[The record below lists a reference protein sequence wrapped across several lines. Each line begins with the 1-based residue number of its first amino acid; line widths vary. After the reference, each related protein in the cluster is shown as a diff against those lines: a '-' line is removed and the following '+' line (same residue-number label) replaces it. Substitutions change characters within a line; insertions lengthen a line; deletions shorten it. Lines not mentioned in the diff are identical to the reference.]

1 MSPSKGKTSS
11 RAAGRRGPNGA
22 GAASKSAGSAG
33 AASARRPSGTAT
45 SGTGKTGTGAGPVA
59 DRTLEHLVVAAIV
72 LLGSVVAV
80 SGVFDPAMLPKLTV
94 VLLGVIALAAL
105 AVVRGALERV
115 AVVASG
121 WWLPVVGVYAAALV
135 VATVTSSNRTV
146 SVLGVFA
153 RWTGLVPYLAYLVLL
168 VLVVALGRPVL
179 RPLVVAHVLALAV
192 VVVYALA
199 QVVGIDLVDWQVEGA
214 TPIFSAFGN
223 VNFASGWT
231 GAVLP
236 FALFGV
242 LEVRETRLRAAL
254 AALVVGAIVVLWQ
267 AGSAQGVVAAG
278 AGCALLVG
286 IWAAQHPGDE
296 PRDVALRRWGP
307 RVMVAGCLA
316 VAVAVA
322 AYVAF
327 RPDAGVTQRFHFWD
341 AALTIFAE
349 QPVLGSGLDTYGD
362 LFLSERSAEGAV
374 RYGLERNEAPHSVP
388 LGMLSNGGVVLA
400 LAYLSF
406 VVSVGV
412 VLVRGLRRLRG
423 DERLALAAFGA
434 VWLGYQVQ
442 STVSF
447 DVPPVALVHHTS
459 AAAIL
464 ILGLADATRSVEL
477 PGMAE
482 ARRRRRRR
490 SGGASGTD
498 VAVVAV
504 VAVVA
509 LGLSALAT
517 RPMRAELTVGS
528 AADLLDAGRG
538 PEALQRLRTG
548 IDLAPWEPSYK
559 GLLAS
564 LLVQAG
570 QPQDAYDLFEEA
582 SEQDP
587 GSVQLPLSTAALAT
601 ELGRT
606 EQAARWYDEAR
617 RRDPN
622 SPATL
627 IVIGQAA
634 LANGEIER
642 ARDLGE
648 QAGELDPDGV
658 SPLVLQGQAL
668 AAGGDADGARARFER
683 ALRVEPQNP
692 AAVEGLAG
700 LDAAG

>member
-1 MSPSKGKTSS
+1 M
-11 RAAGRRGPNGA
+11 
-22 GAASKSAGSAG
+22 
-33 AASARRPSGTAT
+33 
-45 SGTGKTGTGAGPVA
+45 A
-59 DRTLEHLVVAAIV
+59 DRTLEHLVVAAVV
-72 LLGSVVAV
+72 LLASVVAV

-94 VLLGVIALAAL
+94 VLLGVIVLAAL
-105 AVVRGALERV
+105 AVGRGVLERV
-115 AVVASG
+115 AVVPRG

-135 VATVTSSNRTV
+135 LATATSSNRVV

-153 RWTGLVPYLAYLVLL
+153 RWTGLIPYLAYLALM

-179 RPLVVAHVLALAV
+179 RPLVAAHVLALAV

-199 QVVGIDLVDWQVEGA
+199 QVVGIDWVDWQVEGE

-236 FALFGV
+236 LALYGA
-242 LEVRETRLRAAL
+242 LEARATRLRAAL
-254 AALVVGAIVVLWQ
+254 AALVVGAVVVLWQ
-267 AGSAQGVVAAG
+267 AGSAQGVIAAG
-278 AGCALLVG
+278 AGCALLLG
-286 IWAAQHPGDE
+286 IWAGQRQGDE
-296 PRDVALRRWGP
+296 ARDVALRRWGP
-307 RVMVAGCLA
+307 RAMIAGCAAAL
-316 VAVAVA
+316 VAVA

-341 AALTIFAE
+341 AALAIFAE
-349 QPVLGSGLDTYGD
+349 QPLLGSGLDTYGD

-388 LGMLSNGGVVLA
+388 LGMLSNGGIVLA
-400 LAYLSF
+400 LAYLAF
-406 VVSVGV
+406 VAV
-412 VLVRGLRRLRG
+412 VAVILVRGLRRLEG
-423 DERLALAAFGA
+423 GERLALAAFGGA
-434 VWLGYQVQ
+434 WLGYQVQ
-442 STVSF
+442 ALVSF
-447 DVPPVALVHHTS
+447 DVPPVALVHHTM
-459 AAAIL
+459 AAAIV
-464 ILGLADATRSVEL
+464 ILGLGAEATRTVQL
-477 PGMAE
+477 PGAAD

-490 SGGASGTD
+490 GGGASGAD
-498 VAVVAV
+498 LAVVAV
-504 VAVVA
+504 VVAMA
-509 LGLSALAT
+509 LGLSVLAT

-582 SEQDP
+582 AELDP
-587 GSVQLPLSTAALAT
+587 GSVQLALSTARLADD
-601 ELGRT
+601 LGRT
-606 EQAARWYDEAR
+606 EKADRWYDEAR
-617 RRDPN
+617 QRDPN

-627 IVIGQAA
+627 VLIGQAA
-634 LANGEIER
+634 LATGELEKAR
-642 ARDLGE
+642 ALGE
-648 QAGELDPDGV
+648 RAGELDPDGV

-668 AAGGDADGARARFER
+668 AAAGDAEGARARFDR
-683 ALRVEPQNP
+683 ALEVEPQNP
-692 AAVEGLAG
+692 AALEGLAG

>member
-1 MSPSKGKTSS
+1 M
-11 RAAGRRGPNGA
+11 
-22 GAASKSAGSAG
+22 
-33 AASARRPSGTAT
+33 
-45 SGTGKTGTGAGPVA
+45 V
-59 DRTLEHLVVAAIV
+59 DRTLEHLVAAAVV
-72 LLGSVVAV
+72 LLASVVAV

-105 AVVRGALERV
+105 AVGRGVLERV
-115 AVVASG
+115 AVVPRG

-135 VATVTSSNRTV
+135 LATATSSNRVV

-153 RWTGLVPYLAYLVLL
+153 RWTGLVPYLAYLALVL
-168 VLVVALGRPVL
+168 LVVALGRPVL
-179 RPLVVAHVLALAV
+179 RPLVAAHVLALAV

-199 QVVGIDLVDWQVEGA
+199 QVVGIDWVDWQVEGA

-236 FALFGV
+236 LALYGA
-242 LEVRETRLRAAL
+242 LEARATCLRAAL
-254 AALVVGAIVVLWQ
+254 AALVVGAAVVLWQ
-267 AGSAQGVVAAG
+267 AGSAQGVIAAG
-278 AGCALLVG
+278 AGCALLLG
-286 IWAAQHPGDE
+286 IWAGQRQGDE

-307 RVMVAGCLA
+307 RAMIAGC
-316 VAVAVA
+316 VAAAIAVA
-322 AYVAF
+322 AFVAL
-327 RPDAGVTQRFHFWD
+327 RPDAGVDQRLHFWD

-349 QPVLGSGLDTYGD
+349 KPVLGSGLDTYGD
-362 LFLSERSAEGAV
+362 LFLSRRSVEGAV
-374 RYGLERNEAPHSVP
+374 RYGVERNEAPHSVP
-388 LGMLSNGGVVLA
+388 LGMLSNGGIVLA
-400 LAYLSF
+400 LAYLAF
-406 VVSVGV
+406 VGSVGV
-412 VLVRGLRRLRG
+412 ILVRGLRRLQG
-423 DERLALAAFGA
+423 DERLTLAAFGA

-464 ILGLADATRSVEL
+464 ILGLAGATRTVEL

-490 SGGASGTD
+490 SGGTSGAEL
-498 VAVVAV
+498 AVVAV

-509 LGLSALAT
+509 FGLSVLAT

-528 AADLLDAGRG
+528 AADLLEVGRG
-538 PEALQRLRTG
+538 PDALQRLRTG

-564 LLVQAG
+564 LLVQAD

-582 SEQDP
+582 AEQDP

-601 ELGRT
+601 DLGRT
-606 EQAARWYDEAR
+606 EEADRWYQEAR

-622 SPATL
+622 NPTVLVA
-627 IVIGQAA
+627 IGRAA
-634 LANGEIER
+634 LSAGDVEEAGELAGR
-642 ARDLGE
+642 AV
-648 QAGELDPDGV
+648 ELDPDDV
-658 SPLVLQGQAL
+658 TNLVLLAQVQTAAGDTDAARATYQRAL
-668 AAGGDADGARARFER
+668 AVQPDNVAAG
-683 ALRVEPQNP
+683 
-692 AAVEGLAG
+692 EGLAG
-700 LDAAG
+700 LDLGGG